1 MKASPLRRRGFP
13 RGYRVLP
20 RLALTL
26 LLAAVSAAPAL
37 AVRRTED
44 PLALVPANAV
54 TVGVIHWNEL
64 RSSPLGSKVFSD
76 VDHLSGDGDATRF
89 LAETG
94 LTPREDIDTIV
105 IAMSYGE
112 GGSRESGL
120 VLFEGRFDL
129 AKIGSALTA
138 RGATRKAAPSGDYY
152 LLPGAGTEAGAV
164 ALVNRNLILCGHEA
178 VVSEALARKESGGD
192 GGLTSGQ
199 GLGRHLSRIDRDA
212 SAWALVDVTR
222 MPAPHR
228 ENGDKGEPAQALV
241 GAMKSVTLLAVQATV
256 HGDAVDVA
264 ATGLSSDAENRD
276 LIADSLRGVLAM
288 WRLAVSEKSPD
299 MVPVIR
305 RFQVETDSDG
315 VSIHGT
321 LPASFLRA
329 LSESHHAAKE

>member
-1 MKASPLRRRGFP
+1 MNS
-13 RGYRVLP
+13 RVFS
-20 RLALTL
+20 RLGLVL
-26 LLAAVSAAPAL
+26 LLAAASAAPAL

-54 TVGVIHWNEL
+54 TVGVVHWNDL
-64 RSSPLGSKVFSD
+64 RSSPLAAKVFAD

-94 LTPREDIDTIV
+94 LTPREDIDTVV
-105 IAMSYGE
+105 IAMALGD
-112 GGSRESGL
+112 GGARENGI

-129 AKIGSALTA
+129 TKIAAALA
-138 RGATRKAAPSGDYY
+138 SRGAKPKTAPGGDYY
-152 LLPGAGTEAGAV
+152 LLAGVGQDAGAV
-164 ALVNRNLILCGHEA
+164 ALLNRTLILCGHEA
-178 VVSEALARKESGGD
+178 VVRDALARKESGGD

-199 GLGRHLSRIDRDA
+199 GLGRHLSRIDQDA
-212 SAWALVDVTR
+212 SAWALVDIAH

-228 ENGDKGEPAQALV
+228 EDGRGNGEPAQALV

-256 HGDAVDVA
+256 HGDSVDVT

-299 MVPVIR
+299 MVAVIR
-305 RFQVETDSDG
+305 RFQIDTDSDG
-315 VSIHGT
+315 VSIRGT
-321 LPASFLRA
+321 LPGSFLRA
-329 LSESHHAAKE
+329 LSESRHAAR

>member
-1 MKASPLRRRGFP
+1 MKRSRVAS
-13 RGYRVLP
+13 
-20 RLALTL
+20 RLAFAL
-26 LLAAVSAAPAL
+26 LLAAASAAPAL

-44 PLALVPANAV
+44 PLAMVPANAV

-64 RSSPLGSKVFSD
+64 RASPLGSKVFAD
-76 VDHLSGDGDATRF
+76 VDHLSGDGDAARF

-94 LTPREDIDTIV
+94 LTPREDIDTVV
-105 IAMSYGE
+105 IAMSYGD
-112 GGSRESGL
+112 GGSRESGM

-129 AKIGSALTA
+129 AKIGSALTS
-138 RGATRKAAPSGDYY
+138 RGATHKAAPVGDYY
-152 LLPGAGTEAGAV
+152 LLPGTGEDTGAV
-164 ALVNRNLILCGHEA
+164 ALVNRNLILCGQEA
-178 VVSEALARKESGGD
+178 VVTEALAHKESGGD

-199 GLGRHLSRIDRDA
+199 GLGRHLSRVDQGA
-212 SAWALVDVTR
+212 SAWALVDLEH
-222 MPAPHR
+222 MPRR
-228 ENGDKGEPAQALV
+228 EDGRGNGEPSRALM

-305 RFQVETDSDG
+305 RFQIDTDSEG
-315 VSIHGT
+315 VSIRGT
-321 LPASFLRA
+321 LPGSFLRA
-329 LSESHHAAKE
+329 LSETRHAAKE